1 MDLSREDALRLNVLL
16 AGEPHAI
23 RIDESAMTVHGLSER
38 GEAQIKL
45 NPYGRSDQ
53 YLRLV
58 RETISGHV
66 LGSPGGYPVYL
77 KRWTR
82 MGQARDESLAQL
94 LKLGEPEAVSAVVH
108 APGLTEVLARRAWWA
123 MPSAENA
130 RSMLRRESVVN
141 SHLGSELAEY
151 LVDYLPFETEPAIT
165 VETVRLVL
173 RQPALITEE
182 VRQGIW
188 NKAKHK
194 TSYMVGF
201 LLACPDDLPEPG
213 APRAGVQP
221 YQAQLRPLLATANP
235 FAEQL
240 VRVWSASGQSFLH
253 AAEQVLRKPADQ
265 DIVLL
270 LFKAIADYFRSVRM
284 GDEPEADM
292 DTLVMEAKRV
302 CAEDGDAASDQ
313 QAALKQLIQCCP
325 ECKPDIEGMLVLAR
339 LGYPAVR
346 PVFSRTTAIGGLMR
360 KKLEPVT
367 RHLFAYL
374 RQLQSQGEGRQL

>member
-1 MDLSREDALRLNVLL
+1 MELSREDALRLNVLL
-16 AGEPHAI
+16 AGELHAI
-23 RIDESAMTVHGLSER
+23 RIDETAMSVYGLSER

-45 NPYGRSDQ
+45 NPCGRTEQ

-77 KRWTR
+77 RRWTR

-94 LKLGEPEAVSAVVH
+94 LKLGEPEAVAAVVH

-130 RSMLRRESVVN
+130 RSMLRRETVVN
-141 SHLGSELAEY
+141 CKLGPELAAY
-151 LVDYLPFETEPAIT
+151 LVDYLPFETEPSTA

-173 RQPALITEE
+173 QQPPVISPE

-194 TSYMVGF
+194 TTYQVGF
-201 LLACPDDLPEPG
+201 LLACPDDLPEPRT
-213 APRAGVQP
+213 PRAD
-221 YQAQLRPLLATANP
+221 AQQRAARLKPLLAASNP
-235 FAEQL
+235 IAQQL
-240 VRVWSASGQSFLH
+240 MRVWSGTGQSFLRV
-253 AAEQVLRKPADQ
+253 AEQVLRKPADQ

-270 LFKAIADYFRSVRM
+270 LFKAVADYFQAARI
-284 GDEPEADM
+284 GDQPQADM
-292 DTLVMEAKRV
+292 ETLMGEAARL
-302 CAEDGDAASDQ
+302 CADDGDTMTEQ
-313 QAALKQLIQCCP
+313 QAALKRVIWCCP
-325 ECKPDIEGMLVLAR
+325 ECRPEVEGMLVLSR

-346 PVFSRTTAIGGLMR
+346 SVFSRTTAISGLMR
-360 KKLEPVT
+360 RKLEPVT
-367 RHLFAYL
+367 HHLLAYL
-374 RQLQSQGEGRQL
+374 HRLQGQG